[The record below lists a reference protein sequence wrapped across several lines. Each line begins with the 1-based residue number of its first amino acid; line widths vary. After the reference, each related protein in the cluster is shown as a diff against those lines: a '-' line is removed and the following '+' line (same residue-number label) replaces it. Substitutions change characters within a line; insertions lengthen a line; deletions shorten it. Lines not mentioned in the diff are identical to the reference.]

1 MNTKELSEVIAGGGR
16 NFGNTQRLIEQ
27 LKKIHKGSEVVL
39 ICHSEDEEKNLEVL
53 KEAGLEVVCIKHEED
68 YRLLPKYKSIVILNT
83 EGVDIEN
90 NTELIKNAISE
101 SVETHTLE
109 PPAQQKIDEWE
120 KLIKQKEYETYVSSK
135 AVEDK
140 EYQREQMK
148 QRSRYLSKN
157 CRK

>member
-1 MNTKELSEVIAGGGR
+1 MNTEELSEVIAGGGR

-39 ICHSEDEEKNLEVL
+39 ICHSEDEEKNLEVM

-68 YRLLPKYKSIVILNT
+68 YRLLPKYKSVVFLNT
-83 EGVDIEN
+83 EGVDIKN
-90 NTELIKNAISE
+90 NTELVKNAIAE
-101 SVETHTLE
+101 FVEMHTLE
-109 PPAQQKIDEWE
+109 PTAQQKINEWE

-140 EYQREQMK
+140 EYQREQIK
-148 QRSRYLSKN
+148 QRIRYLSKH
-157 CRK
+157 CKK